1 MRGENAMR
9 KTLMILTLLV
19 FVLPLSAYSVNT
31 IKNSLHH
38 DSNTSCITIKE
49 NQRKWRRQTAKANII
64 HSEGNGREKV
74 PVGISLDDLKNYNQA
89 VIEGTIYNLEKM
101 RSPQSMAYT
110 KASVHIDKV
119 ISGDKSLKNKI
130 VYLALNG
137 GLVSFDDWY
146 SESKHK
152 AYGHNMLV
160 KNDEFPLP
168 IIGSKIITGLIP
180 NNLDEPIELN
190 NDLKRSGFTS
200 KNSFTI
206 NTPQYNFWVKGPNAK
221 EYRLNNPT
229 LRKKNINGD
238 YLVESLQQLTKE
250 INRKFND
257 EKPKEHQ

>member
-1 MRGENAMR
+1 MR

-38 DSNTSCITIKE
+38 DSNTSCITTKE

-130 VYLALNG
+130 VYLALDG

-160 KNDEFPLP
+160 KNDAFPLP